1 VTRRLTPAVAVLVA
15 LFVAAA
21 VLIAVEF
28 AKGAAHA
35 GSVQL
40 ANPCVSRPFSGD
52 VVQRVVL
59 DGLDGA
65 ACRLHVSREELVLS
79 LDANSPFHRHWDKK
93 TIEVALR
100 ASLLR
105 SVDEA
110 ERRGDIP
117 GILAGPIRKL
127 IETAP
132 IDKLI
137 AGGIS
142 LSDLFG

>member
-1 VTRRLTPAVAVLVA
+1 MRRRLTPAVAVLVA

-28 AKGAAHA
+28 AKGAAQA

-40 ANPCVSRPFSGD
+40 ANPCVSRPFRGD

-79 LDANSPFHRHWDKK
+79 LDASDLWGRLQELLACTD
-93 TIEVALR
+93 TTLR
-100 ASLLR
+100 AELKSYA
-105 SVDEA
+105 A
-110 ERRGDIP
+110 EKGVQI
-117 GILAGPIRKL
+117 
-127 IETAP
+127 
-132 IDKLI
+132 
-137 AGGIS
+137 
-142 LSDLFG
+142 